1 MSRAARIAKKVLAPA
16 IIVVAAL
23 FLAQAV
29 VGGWSE
35 VREYEWRFDFSYLAL
50 SVLLI
55 FLYYAQ
61 QWGGWRLVMR
71 SFGDPLTRPDSAA
84 IWFASILGRY
94 VPGNVAMVVGRVGLC
109 RREGI
114 PARTTLA
121 SMVYENALI
130 LIGAL
135 LVTAATV
142 PLWPPFEYQGY
153 ALLLALLA
161 PLGLLLLH
169 PAVFRRVSDAVLRRA
184 GREPLAATLPF
195 GRVVALL
202 LYYVGGWVLLGL
214 AFAALAASVAP
225 VAFAEVAL
233 LVGGYAFAWE
243 VGFLSF
249 VTPSG
254 LGVKEGVLF
263 LILALVFPAPVAAAL
278 TVLSRLWQT
287 LAEVVAAG
295 VVWVFATYRGRGGR
309 LASTE

>member
-1 MSRAARIAKKVLAPA
+1 VSRTLDIAKKILAPVLV
-16 IIVVAAL
+16 IVAGV
-23 FLAQAV
+23 FLARAV

-50 SVLLI
+50 SAVLIL
-55 FLYYAQ
+55 LYYAQ

-71 SFGDPLTRPDSAA
+71 SFGDPLTRSNSAA

-135 LVTAATV
+135 LVTAASV
-142 PLWPPFEYQGY
+142 PFWPPFEYENY
-153 ALLLALLA
+153 ALLLVGLA
-161 PLGLLLLH
+161 PAGLVLLH
-169 PAVFRRVSDAVLRRA
+169 PAIFRKTSDAILRRA

-214 AFAALAASVAP
+214 AFASLAASVAP
-225 VAFAEVAL
+225 VEFAEVAL
-233 LVGGYAFAWE
+233 LIGGYAFAWE
-243 VGFLSF
+243 IGFLSF

-263 LILALVFPAPVAAAL
+263 LILVLVFPAPVAAAI

-287 LAEVVAAG
+287 LAEILAAG
-295 VVWVFATYRGRGGR
+295 TVWAFGSLRSR
-309 LASTE
+309 

>member
-1 MSRAARIAKKVLAPA
+1 MKTAKKILAPA
-16 IIVVAAL
+16 LVIIAVF
-23 FLAQAV
+23 FLARAV

-50 SVLLI
+50 SVFLI
-55 FLYYAQ
+55 FVYYAQ

-71 SFGDPLTRPDSAA
+71 SFGDPLSRSDSAA

-94 VPGNVAMVVGRVGLC
+94 VPGNVAMIAGRVGLC
-109 RREGI
+109 RRRGI

-130 LIGAL
+130 LISAL
-135 LVTAATV
+135 LVAAATV
-142 PLWPPFEYQGY
+142 PLWPPFEYKNY
-153 ALLLALLA
+153 ALLLAGLA
-161 PLGLLLLH
+161 PVGLAILH
-169 PAVFRRVSDAVLRRA
+169 PAVFRRASDAMLRRV

-195 GRVVALL
+195 GRVMALV

-214 AFAALAASVAP
+214 AFAALASSVAP
-225 VAFAEVAL
+225 VEFAEVAL

-243 VGFLSF
+243 IGFLAF

-263 LILALVFPAPVAAAL
+263 LILALVFPAPVAAAI

-287 LAEVVAAG
+287 LAEIAAAG
-295 VVWVFATYRGRGGR
+295 AVWAFARWRNGGMTTVANRG
-309 LASTE
+309 

>member
-1 MSRAARIAKKVLAPA
+1 MIL
-16 IIVVAAL
+16 VAAI
-23 FLAQAV
+23 FLARAV
-29 VGGWSE
+29 FGGWSE
-35 VREYEWRFDFSYLAL
+35 LREYEWRFDFSYLAL
-50 SVLLI
+50 SVVLI

-71 SFGDPLTRPDSAA
+71 SFGDPLGRSDSAA

-94 VPGNVAMVVGRVGLC
+94 VPGNVAMVAGRVALC
-109 RREGI
+109 RRKGI
-114 PARTTLA
+114 LARTTLA

-130 LIGAL
+130 LISAL
-135 LVTAATV
+135 LIAAATV
-142 PLWPPFEYQGY
+142 PLWPPFEYKNY
-153 ALLLALLA
+153 ALLLVVLA
-161 PLGLLLLH
+161 PVGLALLH
-169 PAVFRRVSDAVLRRA
+169 PAIFRKASNAALRRA

-195 GRVVALL
+195 GRVMILL
-202 LYYVGGWVLLGL
+202 VYYVGGWLLLGL

-225 VAFAEVAL
+225 VPFASVAL

-263 LILALVFPAPVAAAL
+263 VILALIFPAPVAAAL

-287 LAEVVAAG
+287 LAEVVSAG
-295 VVWVFATYRGRGGR
+295 MVWAFVKRGGSKMIRGGR
-309 LASTE
+309 

>member
-1 MSRAARIAKKVLAPA
+1 MSRILKIAKKILAPA
-16 IIVVAAL
+16 LILVAAI
-23 FLAQAV
+23 FLARAV
-29 VGGWSE
+29 FGGWSE
-35 VREYEWRFDFSYLAL
+35 LREYEWRFDFSYLAL
-50 SVLLI
+50 SVVLI

-71 SFGDPLTRPDSAA
+71 SFSDPLDRSDSAA

-94 VPGNVAMVVGRVGLC
+94 VPGNVAMVAGRVALC
-109 RREGI
+109 RRKGV

-130 LIGAL
+130 LISAL
-135 LVTAATV
+135 LITAASV
-142 PLWPPFEYQGY
+142 PFWPPFEYKNY
-153 ALLLALLA
+153 ALLLVVLA
-161 PLGLLLLH
+161 PVGLVLLH
-169 PAVFRRVSDAVLRRA
+169 PAVFRKASDAILRRA

-195 GRVVALL
+195 GRVAILL
-202 LYYVGGWVLLGL
+202 AYYAGGWALLGL

-225 VAFAEVAL
+225 VEFAEVAL

-254 LGVKEGVLF
+254 LGVKEGILF
-263 LILALVFPAPVAAAL
+263 VILALVFPAPVAALL

-287 LAEVVAAG
+287 LAEIIAAG
-295 VVWVFATYRGRGGR
+295 AVWAFAKRGS
-309 LASTE
+309 LKL